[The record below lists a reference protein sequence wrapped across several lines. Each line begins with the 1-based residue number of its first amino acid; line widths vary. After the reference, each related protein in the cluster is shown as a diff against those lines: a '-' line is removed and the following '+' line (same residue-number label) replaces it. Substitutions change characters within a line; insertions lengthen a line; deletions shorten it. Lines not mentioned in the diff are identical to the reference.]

1 MADRINYQPLNFNFL
16 PKSYSSTEG
25 VVAVASTSC
34 EPLELWVVDG
44 GVVVGCAVVGGVVVG
59 CLVGG
64 TTGLVTLPVVTLGL
78 VVERFAVVLT
88 WEVLGIIT
96 SGIP

>member
-1 MADRINYQPLNFNFL
+1 MADRINYQPLNFNF
-16 PKSYSSTEG
+16 PPNTY
-25 VVAVASTSC
+25 SC
-34 EPLELWVVDG
+34 EPLEPWVVG
-44 GVVVGCAVVGGVVVG
+44 GGAVVGCAVVGGVVVG

-88 WEVLGIIT
+88 REVLGTIT